1 MLNSSKAIQATD
13 IPVKVIKSNLLK
25 NSLLKKQKVIF
36 LQNKNALISINLNE
50 NLNLKEDF

>member
-36 LQNKNALISINLNE
+36 LQNKNALISINLLVNE
-50 NLNLKEDF
+50 NF